1 MIREKGSY
9 FSKHKKI
16 DDYRKFFIT
25 SCYKGIHPAE
35 KPVSL
40 IERYIRVS
48 SREGDTVL
56 DPFMGSG
63 TTAVAAIRNNRQF
76 IGFEIDENYY
86 NIAAER
92 IANIDD
98 IPDEEEPE
106 SEYSW
111 LDELLE
117 ESG

>member
-1 MIREKGSY
+1 
-9 FSKHKKI
+9 
-16 DDYRKFFIT
+16 
-25 SCYKGIHPAE
+25 
-35 KPVSL
+35 L
-40 IERYIRVS
+40 IEVNKIYNTDCL
-48 SREGDTVL
+48 EGINT
-56 DPFMGSG
+56 
-63 TTAVAAIRNNRQF
+63 NRKY
-76 IGFEIDENYY
+76 IGFELDENYY

-92 IANIDD
+92 IVNIDD